1 MSAIALLC
9 SGEGREADL
18 LNEYAKDDDRDPM
31 FEREGYS
38 PLDDEQVLYDEG
50 EFCISL
56 LPYCRCPLTM
66 LSRVCETVWCL
77 SVCLSQLLQVCC
89 CGPNRRDISIDCCS
103 NGMQQADATL
113 SAYVGS
119 CTKTC

>member
-18 LNEYAKDDDRDPM
+18 LNEYAKDDDRDRM

-50 EFCISL
+50 KCCISL
-56 LPYCRCPLTM
+56 LPYCHCLLTM
-66 LSRVCETVWCL
+66 LSRVCETVW
-77 SVCLSQLLQVCC
+77 
-89 CGPNRRDISIDCCS
+89 
-103 NGMQQADATL
+103 
-113 SAYVGS
+113 
-119 CTKTC
+119 